1 MKPRSFFKSIL
12 IGLALTSLV
21 ASAWAESTA
30 TKMTYEQTVTLP
42 TTSMTQATPNQITA
56 PDVINSPAGTFE
68 FFDGVPTKETAK
80 SVYDYVDRARGVE
93 AFINMI
99 GTVNM
104 ASLRIGARAIGATEY
119 YQIPSW
125 QGLADSK
132 SLILTG
138 NNTSLYTWSFLDL
151 KKDGPMVIELPA
163 DVLGFLDDMHF
174 RYITDLGAAGPDK
187 GKGGKYLVLPP
198 GYKGEIPEGY
208 FVNHSRT
215 YGVWVLMRGYVLT
228 TVQDAADNIANNLKI
243 YTLAMKDNPKEM
255 EFINMTGL
263 EGYNSIPPNDFS
275 YFEVLNSII
284 QEEPNE
290 ALDPVTLGL
299 LASIGIVKGKPFNPT
314 PRMRDLLTEAAE
326 IGQTYARANTVYP
339 RDPGHYYY
347 PDTDSEWVMAYADN
361 DTYFLKDGGV
371 RADSRLWFLF
381 NAIGITP
388 AMALVKPGAGSQY
401 AIAGMDA
408 NHEVLDGAKT
418 YKLHLP
424 PDVPVAVNWSV
435 TIYDTQ
441 TRSMLQ
447 TDQPNAGINSLNK
460 DQVSMNK
467 DGSFDIY
474 FSPVKP
480 EGKNVNWVQSVPGK
494 SFFTILRAY
503 GPKEP
508 WLNKTWRPSELEP
521 VK

>member
-1 MKPRSFFKSIL
+1 MKTRSFFKIIT
-12 IGLALTSLV
+12 IGLALASLA
-21 ASAWAESTA
+21 ASAWAES

-42 TTSMTQATPNQITA
+42 TMKMTQVTPNQITA
-56 PDVINSPAGTFE
+56 PDKIITPAGTFE
-68 FFDGVPTKETAK
+68 FFDGVPTKDSAK

-104 ASLRIGARAIGATEY
+104 ASLRIGAAAIGATEY

-138 NNTSLYTWSFLDL
+138 NNTSLYTWSFIDL

-174 RYITDLGAAGPDK
+174 RYITDMGAAGPDK

-208 FVNHSRT
+208 YVNHSKT
-215 YGVWVLMRGYVLT
+215 YGVWVLMRGYIKT
-228 TVQDAADNIANNLKI
+228 TVKAAADNIANNLKI
-243 YTLAMKDNPKEM
+243 YPLAMKDNPKAM
-255 EFINMTGL
+255 EFINMTGK
-263 EGYNSIPPNDFS
+263 EGYNSIMPNGFS

-314 PRMRDLLTEAAE
+314 PRMRRLLTEAAQ
-326 IGQTYARANTVYP
+326 IGTAYARANTVYP

-347 PDTDSEWVMAYADN
+347 PDTESEWVMAYADN

-371 RADSRLWFLF
+371 RADSRLWFLY

-401 AIAGMDA
+401 AIAGLDA
-408 NHEVLDGAKT
+408 NHEMLDGAKT

-424 PDVPVAVNWSV
+424 PNVPVEVNWSV

-447 TDQPNAGINSLNK
+447 SDQPNAGVNSLNK
-460 DQVSMNK
+460 DVKKNK
-467 DGSFDIY
+467 DGSYDIY
-474 FSPVKP
+474 ISPTAPK
-480 EGKNVNWVQSVPGK
+480 GKESNWVQSVPEK
-494 SFFTILRAY
+494 SFFIILRAY

-508 WLNKTWRPSELEP
+508 WLNKTWRPSDLEL